1 MGVNRH
7 AILLVR
13 VSTMVQDYEPQVDD
27 LERYA
32 KSKGYNKTH
41 IIETKES
48 GLVDFD
54 KKVGTNKLFSF
65 IQDNPEYKVVFA
77 TEISRLGRRQSVLHQ
92 IKEWFIK
99 NKIQLHVK
107 DIGYS
112 LLDESGKVSMGGDM
126 MFSLYGFFAETEIQ
140 QKKDRFRRAKQSLME
155 MGYSIPGKTLFG
167 YERINADGG
176 RTTLIPNEEN
186 ANIVRTIFNWY
197 NNGIDI
203 YEKKVSIKRIVIECR
218 KLGFHQYTHSKRNI
232 NKLLKEEGYTGE
244 KITNNKRKNYNLQ
257 EEGEGEKYVT
267 TNNKIKYPVIIDSA
281 TFNLTQSR
289 LKENNSRIDKSHK
302 NITILSQ
309 IITCGSC
316 KGYYTGNYRTI
327 NDRLVNSY
335 RCGGRNKIIP
345 CDNKQSIGMIMLDSA
360 IWGLIKTD
368 LYTLSKVIAK
378 FNPDKDLVQLKK
390 SLEKLEQRNKEIDEE
405 VLTLNKSFI
414 SFSRLKSLSAGVFI
428 DSLEK
433 KVAKLDKEKGDID
446 NEISRIKV
454 NLSVKNDK
462 IGDYFKMIKNNLESI
477 EKSRELLKKYI
488 NLFVDKVEIIIQN
501 PSYSVIRVK
510 FKIESDSFLS
520 FEQSN
525 SLAAKSHEGELDLY
539 TNIILD
545 KRNTLNIKSYKSN
558 FSILKSNSKTS
569 ILLVDSKKP
578 KIKKKLKID
587 LEDLENPEYSS
598 YFKPFNF
605 SKLDVYSIS
614 VPK

>member
-1 MGVNRH
+1 
-7 AILLVR
+7 
-13 VSTMVQDYEPQVDD
+13 
-27 LERYA
+27 
-32 KSKGYNKTH
+32 
-41 IIETKES
+41 
-48 GLVDFD
+48 
-54 KKVGTNKLFSF
+54 
-65 IQDNPEYKVVFA
+65 
-77 TEISRLGRRQSVLHQ
+77 
-92 IKEWFIK
+92 
-99 NKIQLHVK
+99 
-107 DIGYS
+107 
-112 LLDESGKVSMGGDM
+112 
-126 MFSLYGFFAETEIQ
+126 
-140 QKKDRFRRAKQSLME
+140 
-155 MGYSIPGKTLFG
+155 
-167 YERINADGG
+167 
-176 RTTLIPNEEN
+176 
-186 ANIVRTIFNWY
+186 
-197 NNGIDI
+197 
-203 YEKKVSIKRIVIECR
+203 
-218 KLGFHQYTHSKRNI
+218 
-232 NKLLKEEGYTGE
+232 
-244 KITNNKRKNYNLQ
+244 
-257 EEGEGEKYVT
+257 
-267 TNNKIKYPVIIDSA
+267 
-281 TFNLTQSR
+281 
-289 LKENNSRIDKSHK
+289 
-302 NITILSQ
+302 
-309 IITCGSC
+309 
-316 KGYYTGNYRTI
+316 
-327 NDRLVNSY
+327 
-335 RCGGRNKIIP
+335 
-345 CDNKQSIGMIMLDSA
+345 MLDSA

-525 SLAAKSHEGELDLY
+525 SLAAKSHEGELELY

-545 KRNTLNIKSYKSN
+545 KRNTLNIKSYKST